1 MILFPIFTKHFLN
14 CSFFKFDFFF
24 FFLGKEES
32 FEKYA
37 KRHYKP
43 VPFSLYRDMM
53 NIMFGSCGRGLIRV
67 FNLSEGCF
75 NENFDLGFYLYVG
88 ENAAL
93 YEIVYYEL

>member
-1 MILFPIFTKHFLN
+1 MFLFL
-14 CSFFKFDFFF
+14 

-43 VPFSLYRDMM
+43 VPLSLYKDMM
-53 NIMFGSCGRGLIRV
+53 NIMFGSSGRGLVRV

-75 NENFDLGFYLYVG
+75 NENLDLGFYLYVG

>member
-1 MILFPIFTKHFLN
+1 
-14 CSFFKFDFFF
+14 
-24 FFLGKEES
+24 
-32 FEKYA
+32 
-37 KRHYKP
+37 
-43 VPFSLYRDMM
+43 MM